1 MSLPDLAHRGMRRL
15 QRIWGL
21 FVAPVLVAIAVV
33 AIGGPHPQSA
43 NATLFAA
50 VAGLVALIDFASVFW
65 IRAVGTGAIIAAD
78 SNDEIRE
85 AYSRRMVLACSFAA
99 VPSLLAFTFVVVAGT
114 TTAFFIITAGS
125 LGLLAFAGPRG
136 ADIDRLD
143 DRMVD
148 AGRPFRV
155 AAALDS

>member
-1 MSLPDLAHRGMRRL
+1 MSLPDLAHRGIRRL
-15 QRIWGL
+15 TRIWGL
-21 FVAPVLVAIAVV
+21 FVAPVLLVIAVV

-43 NATLFAA
+43 NAAVLAA
-50 VAGLVALIDFASVFW
+50 IAGLVALIDFAAVFW
-65 IRAVGTGAIIAAD
+65 IRSVGAGAIVAVD

-85 AYSRRMVLACSFAA
+85 AYGRRMVLACSFAA
-99 VPSLLAFTFVVVAGT
+99 IPSLLAFTFVIVAGT

-125 LGLLAFAGPRG
+125 LGLLALAGPRAG
-136 ADIDRLD
+136 DIDRLD
-143 DRMVD
+143 DRMIE